1 MLLLWVIAGPQRDYC
16 FNMDLLEVSLQSFT
30 KYHGKR
36 DGFTLI
42 ELLVVI
48 AIIAILVALLLPAVQ
63 QAREAARRSSCKNNL
78 KQLGLAMHNY
88 HDTHRVFP
96 PGYVDERGSGGT
108 IADNEPHWS
117 WTAMILPFVEQG
129 PLFDQINVGSSPRV
143 VMANASNLQAMGNP
157 IASFRCPSDAG
168 APLVQSNLGQRVIDS
183 NGTDV
188 GTAVMNYVGVN
199 NSRNIRRTSG
209 SNPASNA
216 VGLFFRDSRTS
227 FRDITDGTSNT
238 LLVGERA
245 WKVRTTPIFAGSLF
259 VLRDMN
265 AGGPA
270 EAHGDQGMLGA
281 MGSTITSINGN
292 PATQGNRQMFASQHD
307 GGAQFV
313 LADGSVR
320 FISENIDHNISDPI
334 DSTLE
339 RLVGISDGQVVG
351 EF

>member
-1 MLLLWVIAGPQRDYC
+1 MINLNTHRTSR
-16 FNMDLLEVSLQSFT
+16 E
-30 KYHGKR
+30 
-36 DGFTLI
+36 GFTLI

-129 PLFDQINVGSSPRV
+129 AIYDQISVGSSPRV
-143 VMANASNLQAMGNP
+143 VMANAANLAAMGTP
-157 IASFRCPSDAG
+157 ISSFKCPSDAG
-168 APLVQSNLGQRVIDS
+168 SPVVQSNLGQRVVDS
-183 NGTDV
+183 MGTDV
-188 GTAVMNYVGVN
+188 GTAVMNYPAVN
-199 NSRNIRRTSG
+199 NSRHIRRVSG
-209 SNPASNA
+209 TDPNTRAL
-216 VGLFFRDSRTS
+216 GLFFRDSNTS

-238 LLVGERA
+238 LLIGERS
-245 WKVRTTPIFAGSLF
+245 WKVRTTNIFAASLY
-259 VLRDMN
+259 VVRDMN
-265 AGGPA
+265 AAGPA
-270 EAHGDQGMLGA
+270 EAHGDQGMMGA
-281 MGSTITSINGN
+281 MGSTIVNINGD
-292 PATQGNRQMFASQHD
+292 PSATNNRQMFSSQHS

-313 LADGSVR
+313 LADGSVK
-320 FISENIDHNISDPI
+320 FISENIDHNLSNAI
-334 DSTLE
+334 DSTIE
-339 RLVGISDGQVVG
+339 RLAGISDGQVVG